1 MNHSECQFADFD
13 SNSNFSGWIAT
24 TSLADVLYIYLS
36 IHLPSSTYLSLSEK
50 MSIYNLSFYISISSS
65 LNFALNPTYYYP
77 TSHVSH
83 FSPIGIQY
91 RINWD
96 QLWRELWG
104 MERMWWKVLWC
115 LCRTTEHLLRVVP
128 FEIPLMASYRGLYWL
143 VYWRLWRMN

>member
-1 MNHSECQFADFD
+1 MIVSGYIFTNHEPFWMPICWLWFQFQSFGV
-13 SNSNFSGWIAT
+13 NCNNFTGRR
-24 TSLADVLYIYLS
+24 LIYLS

-83 FSPIGIQY
+83 FSPIEIQH

-96 QLWRELWG
+96 QLWGEIWG

-128 FEIPLMASYRGLYWL
+128 FEIPLMASYRGLY
-143 VYWRLWRMN
+143 